1 MSNPKNAF
9 DEVVYNSPWRNA
21 YWFARML
28 LNTDQYGALGKKDAL
43 MSSLVSEIE
52 AVIEQQLLTDEEKFK
67 VCLNIIRNKIG
78 NTARAGSKTANLY
91 EDLLVALESELQ
103 TITDIVVFAVTIK
116 YD

>member
-28 LNTDQYGALGKKDAL
+28 LNTDQYGAIGKKDAH

-52 AVIEQQLLTDEEKFK
+52 AVIEQQ
-67 VCLNIIRNKIG
+67 NKI
-78 NTARAGSKTANLY
+78 Y
-91 EDLLVALESELQ
+91 M
-103 TITDIVVFAVTIK
+103 
-116 YD
+116 